1 MAYRKLSKRKTRM
14 RSNRRKVKPNR
25 RSKVRPNRQTQVQR
39 KRPTID
45 TKKRN
50 RRRTKRRKPMK
61 GAKSLKDA
69 KSLKGGSS
77 QEEMKAIYDSEKKS
91 IDAKIGELPWPNIHL
106 EGGPTQ
112 RAESLKKILLLYAEQ
127 LDRLI
132 RLDRYV
138 RANVE
143 DKVRAINNTIYVTI
157 DTMARFASKLR
168 SDNVRSY
175 RAFVVE
181 KPWVG
186 MLLVHNTEDE
196 GDINYSYRP
205 PVITKLGLT
214 ADYPPARETEE
225 IFASLVHSY
234 ETIDSLRNA
243 EGVLENFAGDDD
255 ASLSTRLT
263 LEIILTDLDSAAKV
277 IQGKLDELHEEIKGL
292 KRGAK
297 KTATAKAKGI
307 EEELKDLKGIIKLL
321 RTTYVVPMQVLSPP
335 PVVVEG
341 VATEGVATEGVAIE
355 DVKIEL

>member
-1 MAYRKLSKRKTRM
+1 MAYRKLSKRNTRM

-25 RSKVRPNRQTQVQR
+25 RSKVRPNRQNQVQR

-50 RRRTKRRKPMK
+50 RRRTKRRKPLK
-61 GAKSLKDA
+61 GG

-91 IDAKIGELPWPNIHL
+91 IDAEIDELPWPNIHL

-341 VATEGVATEGVAIE
+341 VATEGVAIE